1 MKENKE
7 KIKGHVKENV
17 NLMSTPLMSILPGQ
31 ISFFVILSII
41 PLISLLVMFAS
52 KLSISFDFV
61 MDFINHYLPGGVS
74 NVIIS
79 IFESQKVGT
88 LDIFFIIT
96 AFYVAAKATHSI
108 IIASTQIYNG
118 KQRNFLRTRIKA
130 IILVLTIVA
139 VLSIGSRIVG
149 YVTLVNKSVSPYV
162 LLVYNVLKWPFVF
175 IMVFI
180 SIKVIYTIA
189 PNVNIPSKSVN
200 KGALLTTIIWIVTT
214 FIYSIYVTN
223 FANYTKFYGNLSNL
237 IILMIWIYWM
247 SYIFVYGMTVNNYK
261 LNLEKTSEIK
271 SL

>member
-1 MKENKE
+1 
-7 KIKGHVKENV
+7 
-17 NLMSTPLMSILPGQ
+17 
-31 ISFFVILSII
+31 
-41 PLISLLVMFAS
+41 
-52 KLSISFDFV
+52 
-61 MDFINHYLPGGVS
+61 
-74 NVIIS
+74 
-79 IFESQKVGT
+79 
-88 LDIFFIIT
+88 
-96 AFYVAAKATHSI
+96 
-108 IIASTQIYNG
+108 
-118 KQRNFLRTRIKA
+118 
-130 IILVLTIVA
+130 
-139 VLSIGSRIVG
+139 
-149 YVTLVNKSVSPYV
+149 
-162 LLVYNVLKWPFVF
+162 
-175 IMVFI
+175 MVFI